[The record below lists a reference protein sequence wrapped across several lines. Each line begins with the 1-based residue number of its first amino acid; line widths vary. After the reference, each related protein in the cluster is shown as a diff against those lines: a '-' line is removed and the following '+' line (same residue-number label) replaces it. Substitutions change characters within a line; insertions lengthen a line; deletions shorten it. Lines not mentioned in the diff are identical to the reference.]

1 MGRGACT
8 LYAGDLAHSDCIIVE
23 GSNMAENHPVA
34 FRWVMKAKL
43 NGAKIIH
50 VDPRFTRTSA
60 VADIY
65 APIRSGTDIAF
76 LGGLIRYVIENN
88 SYFKDYVVNYTNA
101 ATIVSDDFKDAEDLD
116 GVFSGLEEYKG
127 DPINGFLG
135 QYNPTSW
142 QYKNTV
148 VGEGGEAAAAT
159 AQSGEQPVPSGAATQ
174 PGGQPSQQPPAGQ
187 PLPPQPLPPGQQPS
201 QQPTGGQPQAATQL
215 SPWDAGIKGLLKP
228 PPMRDETLQD
238 PRCVFQIV
246 RRHYSRYTPEMVEQV
261 TGCPRDTFLK
271 VAETLAANSGP
282 DRTSSFAYA
291 IAWTQHTY
299 GVQMIGCAALLQLL
313 LGNMGRPGGGIMA
326 LRGHATIQGSTDVP
340 TLYHSIHGYMAA
352 PTALKKHDTLND
364 YLVTETLPTSYWA
377 NQPKFMVSYLK
388 SMYGDSATSENS
400 YGYDWHPKITGD
412 HSHMPMMMQMADG
425 KVKGMLLIGQNP
437 ATSLNGRLQR
447 KALGKLEWLA
457 VKDNF
462 ETESAAFW
470 YNSPEIKSGE
480 VKTEDIKTEVFLFP
494 TTMIAEIEGTFTN
507 TQRLLQFHEKAADPP
522 GDCRSD
528 VWFTHQLAL
537 RLKKLYANSS
547 EPRDQG
553 FKNLTWDFDYDQG
566 KYPTNTSIQGDPD
579 TFKIDKELN
588 GYDTKSKLLV
598 TGFAMLKDDGSTT
611 CASWIYSGMYPK
623 EGDYWPA
630 HRTPDA
636 DRSMA
641 NLGWGYAWPANRRIM
656 YNRASA
662 KPDGTPWSERKKL
675 IWWDAGQKK
684 WVGNDV
690 PDFYLTKAPDTPG
703 KPDAV
708 GPDNSSGADP
718 FIMKADGKGW
728 LFVPTGLVDGP
739 IPTHYEALES
749 PIKNPL
755 YKQQNNPVLKYWK
768 RSDNPVAQVG
778 DANYPYVFTTFRL
791 TEHHL
796 SGVMSRWLPWLASLQ
811 PELFVELSPEL
822 AGEKGIKNLDWVKI
836 TTLRSNIRAKALV
849 TRRMR
854 PLMVDGRLIH
864 QVAMPWHWG
873 YQGITTGDITN
884 DLTSMCGD
892 PNVSIHEG
900 KTLVCNIEKG

>member
-8 LYAGDLAHSDCIIVE
+8 LYAGDLAHADCVIVE

-43 NGAKIIH
+43 NGAKLIH

-60 VADIY
+60 VADIH

-88 SYFKDYVVNYTNA
+88 KYFKDYVVNYTNA
-101 ATIVSDDFKDAEDLD
+101 ATIVDDNFKDTEDLN
-116 GVFSGLEEYKG
+116 GVFSGLEAYTG

-135 QYNPTSW
+135 QYNPASW
-142 QYKNTV
+142 QYKGTA
-148 VGEGGEAAAAT
+148 VGEAGRSAASG
-159 AQSGEQPVPSGAATQ
+159 QSGEQPVQSGAATQ
-174 PGGQPSQQPPAGQ
+174 PGGQPSQPPAGQ
-187 PLPPQPLPPGQQPS
+187 TAQPGQPPT
-201 QQPTGGQPQAATQL
+201 QQPTGGQPQAAAQP
-215 SPWDAGIKGLLKP
+215 SPWDAGIKALLKP
-228 PPMRDETLQD
+228 PAPQDPTLQD

-246 RRHYSRYTPEMVEQV
+246 RRHFSRYTPEMVEQV
-261 TGCPRDTFLK
+261 TGCPKETFLQ

-326 LRGHATIQGSTDVP
+326 LRGHATIQGSTDIP

-352 PTALKKHDTLND
+352 PTALKKHDTLTD
-364 YLVTETLPTSYWA
+364 YLVTETLPTSYWS

-388 SMYGDSATSENS
+388 SMYGDKATAQND
-400 YGYDWHPKITGD
+400 YGYNWHPKITGD
-412 HSHMPMMMQMADG
+412 HSHMPMMIQMVDG

-437 ATSLNGRLQR
+437 ATSLNAQLER
-447 KALGKLEWLA
+447 KALGKLEWL
-457 VKDNF
+457 VVRDIF

-470 YNSPEIKSGE
+470 YNSPEVKSGA
-480 VKTEDIKTEVFLFP
+480 VKPEDIKTEVILLP
-494 TTMIAEIEGTFTN
+494 STAIAEIEGTFTN

-522 GDCRSD
+522 GDARSD
-528 VWFTHQLAL
+528 AWFTHQLAL
-537 RLKKLYANSS
+537 RLKKLYANSA
-547 EPRDQG
+547 EPRDEG

-566 KYPTNTSIQGDPD
+566 QYPTNTRIEGEPD
-579 TFKIDKELN
+579 ALKIDKELN
-588 GYDTKSKLLV
+588 GYDTKTKQLL
-598 TGFAMLKDDGSTT
+598 TGFAALKDDGSTT

-623 EGDYWPA
+623 EGDYAPA
-630 HRTPDA
+630 HRVPDQ
-636 DRSMA
+636 DRSLA
-641 NLGWGYAWPANRRIM
+641 NLGWGFAWPANRRIM

-662 KPDGTPWSERKKL
+662 KPDGTPWSDRKKW

-690 PDFYLTKAPDTPG
+690 PDFYPTKAPDTPAN
-703 KPDAV
+703 PSAI

-718 FIMKADGKGW
+718 YIMKADGKGW
-728 LFVPTGLVDGP
+728 LFVPSGLVDGP

-749 PIKNPL
+749 AVQNPL

-768 RSDNPVAQVG
+768 HADNPVSAAG
-778 DANYPYVFTTFRL
+778 DPRFPYVFTTFRV

-822 AGEKGIKNLDWVKI
+822 AQEKGIQNLDFVKI
-836 TTLRSNIRAKALV
+836 STIRATIRAKALV
-849 TRRMR
+849 TRRNR
-854 PLMVDGRLIH
+854 PLMVGGKLMH

-873 YQGITTGDITN
+873 YMGIATGDVTN
-884 DLTSMCGD
+884 NLTSMCGD